1 MRDKIDMLIK
11 ESILKKDS
19 LRTLVLRDIKSNIL
33 KEETS
38 KNFKTLDTNSLVLK
52 MKKDR
57 ETSAKIYQEAGRL
70 DLADKEL
77 KEIFIL
83 EEFLP
88 KEASEEDIRLLLS
101 SISLEGVEI
110 SSKNMGVIM
119 KKIKETFPNVDMKLS
134 SNIVKSFFK

>member
-38 KNFKTLDTNSLVLK
+38 KNFKTLDSIVLK

>member
-38 KNFKTLDTNSLVLK
+38 KDFKTLDSIVLK

>member
-1 MRDKIDMLIK
+1 MRDRIDMLIK

-38 KNFKTLDTNSLVLK
+38 KDFKTLDSIVLK